1 MQEFGLDAEV
11 QGRSES
17 LDFASPKPKLL
28 TYHSAKGLTFD
39 TVLLPRLVTSSF
51 ERPREAQVLR
61 MMFVAVTRAARW
73 VYLSTVAGQEA
84 TCLSRLEP
92 LVAAGHLVRR
102 QREGGSGQTQTPGP
116 TAGTSDLDDL
126 FA

>member
-1 MQEFGLDAEV
+1 MVEFGLEAEV
-11 QGRSES
+11 QGKGEALNFS
-17 LDFASPKPKLL
+17 SPAPKLL

-39 TVLLPRLVTSSF
+39 TVLLPRLVAGSF
-51 ERPREAQVLR
+51 ERPGVAQVMR

-84 TCLSRLEP
+84 ACLSRLEP
-92 LVAAGHLVRR
+92 LLAGGDLTRR
-102 QREGGSGQTQTPGP
+102 QREESGGQAPGP
-116 TAGTSDLDDL
+116 AAGTPDLNDL